1 MARVNLLKACILL
14 NYLSIAIGATLH
26 QKTVSHA
33 LNELV
38 ELINSTQSAEGIK
51 ILVPSVIRLV
61 FHDCVDG
68 CDACFNPDLPA
79 NRNLNNPADA
89 LEPLYQS
96 YKTRMS
102 RADFWVLAS
111 KAAFNVG
118 VAINNHRCNTKD
130 CKTPDIDIRFRF
142 GRTDCSTSPYHNN
155 NTFFP
160 SPLANSSVIFPW
172 FKKLFN
178 FNPNNVVAIMGM
190 HTLGKAGH
198 PFNGTWEL
206 GNPDGI
212 SNSYY
217 KHIADPNHCWVQ
229 EYVSPQLSG
238 SSHKIVFWRTEKFKG
253 FALPVD
259 MSLYKALQVNQTTGE
274 SSCTYHDC
282 KRART
287 MGMFNRYASSTSN
300 WARHIRSLFPRI
312 IEKTNQ
318 KLGWPSRA
326 KLCLEL

>member
-26 QKTVSHA
+26 QKTV
-33 LNELV
+33 N
-38 ELINSTQSAEGIK
+38 
-51 ILVPSVIRLV
+51 
-61 FHDCVDG
+61 G

-259 MSLYKALQVNQTTGE
+259 MSLYKALQESQAAPITT
-274 SSCTYHDC
+274 
-282 KRART
+282 ARGQGQWGCLIA
-287 MGMFNRYASSTSN
+287 MPQALLIGQGISEAFFLG
-300 WARHIRSLFPRI
+300 SLK
-312 IEKTNQ
+312 KTNQ